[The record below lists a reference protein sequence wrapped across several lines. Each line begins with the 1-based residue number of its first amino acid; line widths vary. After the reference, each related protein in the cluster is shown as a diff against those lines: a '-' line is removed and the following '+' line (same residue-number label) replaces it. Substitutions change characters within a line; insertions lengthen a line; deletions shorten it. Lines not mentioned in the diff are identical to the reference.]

1 MFFSVLFSCAQTAGY
16 LHAKVWSWTPT
27 SHHTQKIYSKWIT
40 DQSVK
45 TTGIKFFEKTQEY
58 LQDHGLS
65 NDFLDMTAKTSNKKK

>member
-1 MFFSVLFSCAQTAGY
+1 MFSVVLRQLDIYMQKYKVGPL
-16 LHAKVWSWTPT
+16 LHTIHK
-27 SHHTQKIYSKWIT
+27 KIYSKWIT

-45 TTGIKFFEKTQEY
+45 TTGIKFFEKTQKY